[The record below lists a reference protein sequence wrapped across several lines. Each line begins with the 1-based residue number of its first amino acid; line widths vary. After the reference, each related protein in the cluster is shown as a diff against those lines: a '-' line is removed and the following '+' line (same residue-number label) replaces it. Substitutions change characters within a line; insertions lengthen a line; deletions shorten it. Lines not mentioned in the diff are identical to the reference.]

1 MEDLILYLILKSE
14 ILKSNYEEKQK
25 KLLKCYLK
33 KFIYIYSLLNK
44 DILIFAMR

>member
-1 MEDLILYLILKSE
+1 MEDLILYLILKSK

-33 KFIYIYSLLNK
+33 KFILYLFFIK
-44 DILIFAMR
+44 